1 MVFRNMKKYKL
12 FAEFNNIPVKNIEL
26 GLKQINKHGATR
38 MTINDPVT
46 GIAPMLHSPIP
57 NSSNS

>member
-1 MVFRNMKKYKL
+1 MKKYKL